1 MIVNRQQ
8 LADILG
14 RSLVTVDAYRKEG
27 MPAKKSGREW
37 AFDTG
42 VCIQFLIDK
51 DREGSQE
58 DRLKDLDIRERVAST
73 TMKELQLGEK
83 SAVLIHVDEVAEL
96 VETEYAI
103 IKSRLQAIPGRMAQ
117 ALSVESDAVKIQAL
131 LKQEVAEALEEIS
144 KHESDLGLS
153 PNTDDDI

>member
-1 MIVNRQQ
+1 VIVNRQQ

-14 RSLVTVDAYRKEG
+14 RSLVTVDAYRKNG

-42 VCIQFLIDK
+42 VCIQFLIDQ

-58 DRLKDLDIRERVAST
+58 DRIKDLDIRERVAST
-73 TMKELQLGEK
+73 TMKELVLGEK

-103 IKSRLQAIPGRMAQ
+103 VKSRLQAIPGRMAQ
-117 ALSVESDAVKIQAL
+117 ALSVESDATVIQAL
-131 LKQEVAEALEEIS
+131 LKQEVSEALEEIS
-144 KHESDLGLS
+144 KHDAGFVL
-153 PNTDDDI
+153 NTDEADA